1 MSQANS
7 MRKRHRFNTR
17 MTRIVLLISFL
28 FFFGRF
34 VYSSISAWQHH
45 QDKKKR
51 NSHRFLSPHRDNVK
65 LLSVKKPAQEK
76 EALALTQKDNPTQWV
91 QAMIRRLKSNRGI
104 SSLGDKITCAVT
116 KIPSTEYKIR

>member
-34 VYSSISAWQHH
+34 VYSSIGAWQHH
-45 QDKKKR
+45 QDKKER

-65 LLSVKKPAQEK
+65 LLSVKIVMAVLSSQVCRVIQRSLTPFPG
-76 EALALTQKDNPTQWV
+76 LA
-91 QAMIRRLKSNRGI
+91 
-104 SSLGDKITCAVT
+104 
-116 KIPSTEYKIR
+116 

>member
-34 VYSSISAWQHH
+34 VYSSIGAWQHH
-45 QDKKKR
+45 QVKKEAQQ
-51 NSHRFLSPHRDNVK
+51 SS
-65 LLSVKKPAQEK
+65 LSVTTPGQ
-76 EALALTQKDNPTQWV
+76 
-91 QAMIRRLKSNRGI
+91 R
-104 SSLGDKITCAVT
+104 
-116 KIPSTEYKIR
+116 

>member
-34 VYSSISAWQHH
+34 VYSSIGAGSTIRIKEAQ
-45 QDKKKR
+45 Q
-51 NSHRFLSPHRDNVK
+51 SS
-65 LLSVKKPAQEK
+65 LSVTTPGQ
-76 EALALTQKDNPTQWV
+76 
-91 QAMIRRLKSNRGI
+91 R
-104 SSLGDKITCAVT
+104 
-116 KIPSTEYKIR
+116 

>member
-45 QDKKKR
+45 QDKKEAQQ
-51 NSHRFLSPHRDNVK
+51 ST
-65 LLSVKKPAQEK
+65 LSVNTPGQ
-76 EALALTQKDNPTQWV
+76 
-91 QAMIRRLKSNRGI
+91 R
-104 SSLGDKITCAVT
+104 
-116 KIPSTEYKIR
+116 